1 MIGFAMRGWDRG
13 DGYHLIDYYTK
24 DHDDNPELHHQHQ
37 VIVKY
42 LQGLSDFTKITTTSG
57 SNGTRSANG
66 LEGYATL
73 NGSTTR
79 GAGVSTITVASLTSL
94 RDAVTG
100 TSPKIVRLSIIIQG
114 DGDPVDIGSNTS
126 ILGSCGGFRLKKSSN
141 VIIRNLKLQQVQLA
155 PTFWVDHN
163 EFYSDMDS
171 GENYYDGACDIKHR
185 SDWVTLGVQM
195 LTENNVFVNAVKPL
209 MTLEKGGQNS
219 TQIPAMY
226 KKFKDKLH
234 IGSPGSGRRSPS
246 PNARNAGD
254 GSTRWETLLNATQTT
269 LAIAKESVAGLPVPG
284 LEAAIGGLL
293 KVLTIYQ
300 GMKSNEEAI
309 KSFNEAVVRLN
320 DNVAAPLKAAIASQ
334 LDFVDD
340 DLQKRLELLVKD
352 LTDLTKRTETM
363 SSREQRRKFSST
375 QDDLGIIQE
384 LNRELDRIVM
394 AFIGRGSIS
403 AEMEAR
409 AGKRMAQT
417 LVIDKLPRAQARH
430 DSASRVG
437 ANPCFQG
444 TRNGILKEISA
455 WIDDPNTR
463 PIFWLSGMAGIGKS
477 TIAQTIAEQEEKK
490 HRLAASFFFSR
501 DEADRRNSH
510 LVYPTIALQLAGFD
524 GSLREPIAQALERD
538 ADIGHAI
545 MQKQFEN
552 LIAGPLVKL
561 KARATTLLFV
571 LDALDE
577 CSSADGAREILTR
590 WALEL
595 PRISTQVGV
604 ALKVLIT
611 SRPELH
617 IHDEFNHPSLRLISQ
632 SFVLHDIERSVVQAD
647 IELFLTQRLVGLA
660 ARHGVGIPWPTV
672 AEVNALVSRS
682 DNLFIFASTT
692 VNFIG
697 GVKSGRSL
705 QHRLDRLLKPDPNH
719 TTSAFAQ
726 LDALYHRV
734 LEDAENDLEETI
746 PNSKETFRSVLE
758 AVVLILDPLPSTSL
772 AALLSL
778 QHDDVLTTVQDLR
791 SILVIP
797 AASESSEPIRFFHPS
812 FYDFITT
819 PGRQSGRF
827 LITSSEGHARL
838 AKLCL
843 ETMHSLLEKDPCS
856 LGSPWVLHSDV
867 ADLQVRLDM
876 AAPTHL
882 RYSCRF
888 FGSHISLSPRGD
900 EALGHLL
907 DVFCESKLLM
917 WLEMMSLLGD
927 IDGAIHSIQLL
938 KSWCH
943 NNPGVQKL
951 TIDLVHD
958 AYRVLLQFQSPLRL
972 SSGHLY
978 TTALSF
984 IPACSL
990 TRPYGSQRRANYV
1003 VRGKPAQWDAN
1014 LITADAQSQLSTLA
1028 YFPDGKRIVTGG
1040 REGLITV
1047 WNSSTGAEISSLG
1060 EPEEGV
1066 GELDV
1071 SGDGARIAAWES
1083 DARKFSIDPA
1093 LTSPGS
1099 LQMV

>member
-1 MIGFAMRGWDRG
+1 M
-13 DGYHLIDYYTK
+13 
-24 DHDDNPELHHQHQ
+24 
-37 VIVKY
+37 V
-42 LQGLSDFTKITTTSG
+42 LQGHV
-57 SNGTRSANG
+57 
-66 LEGYATL
+66 TL
-73 NGSTTR
+73 NGGTTG
-79 GAGVSTITVASLTSL
+79 GAGGSTITVSSLTAL

-100 TSPKIVRLSIIIQG
+100 TSPKIVRISTILQG
-114 DGDPVDIGSNTS
+114 DGDPVDIESNTS
-126 ILGSCGGFRLKKSSN
+126 VLGSCGGGLTGGGFRVKQE
-141 VIIRNLKLQQVQLA
+141 LQRHHPQPQA
-155 PTFWVDHN
+155 ASTNIWIDHY
-163 EFYSDMDS
+163 EFNSDMDNS
-171 GENYYDGACDIKHR
+171 KDYYDGACDINQG
-185 SDWVTLGVQM
+185 SDSITVSWNYFHDHYKTSLVGHSDNNGSEDKGHFLVTYHHNYFNHLASRRPSLRFGTGHVYDDSRLGAQM
-195 LTENNVFVNAVKPL
+195 LAENNVFVNQSL
-209 MTLEKGGQNS
+209 MTLEEGGYANPIGNDWGGATPELNPGTFTS
-219 TQIPAMY
+219 APCSYSLGATTGVASA
-226 KKFKDKLH
+226 
-234 IGSPGSGRRSPS
+234 GSPGRRSPS
-246 PNARNAGD
+246 PNAGNAG
-254 GSTRWETLLNATQTT
+254 GRSTRWETLLNATQTT

-293 KVLTIYQ
+293 KVLIIYQ

-309 KSFNEAVVRLN
+309 KAFNEAVVRLN

-334 LDFVDD
+334 PDFVDD

-352 LTDLTKRTETM
+352 LTHLTKRADTM
-363 SSREQRRKFSST
+363 SSRERHTRFFSS
-375 QDDLGIIQE
+375 QDDLGIIQG

-394 AFIGRGSIS
+394 AFISRGSIS

-409 AGKRMAQT
+409 AAKMEARVAKELAQT
-417 LVIDKLPRAQARH
+417 LVSAEQTRLIEKLPRAQARH
-430 DSASRVG
+430 DSASRFG

-444 TRNGILKEISA
+444 TRSGILEEISA
-455 WIDDPNTR
+455 WIDDPSTR

-477 TIAQTIAEQEEKK
+477 TIAHTIAEQEEKK

-501 DEADRRNSH
+501 GEADRRNPH
-510 LVYPTIALQLAGFD
+510 LVYPTIAFQLTRFD
-524 GSLREPIAQALERD
+524 SSLREPIAQALEQD
-538 ADIGHAI
+538 ADIGLAM

-552 LIAGPLVKL
+552 LIAGPLAKL
-561 KARATTLLFV
+561 KVSAKTILFV

-617 IHDEFNHPSLRLISQ
+617 IYNEFNGPSLRLISQ
-632 SFVLHDIERSVVQAD
+632 SCVLHDIEKSIVQTD
-647 IELFLTQRLVGLA
+647 IGLFLTQHLAGLA
-660 ARHGVGIPWPTV
+660 TRYDVRRPWPTV

-705 QHRLDRLLKPDPNH
+705 QHRLDRLLKPDPND

-726 LDALYHRV
+726 LDALYQQV

-746 PNSKETFRSVLE
+746 PNSKETFRRVLE
-758 AVVLILDPLPSTSL
+758 TIVLLLDPLPSTSL

-791 SILVIP
+791 SILVTP
-797 AASESSEPIRFFHPS
+797 APSESSEPIRFFHPS

-843 ETMHSLLEKDPCS
+843 ETMQSLLQKDPCS

-867 ADLQVRLDM
+867 ADLQVRLDG

-917 WLEMMSLLGD
+917 WLEMMSLSGD

-943 NNPGVQKL
+943 VSNTTPEATKS
-951 TIDLVHD
+951 D
-958 AYRVLLQFQSPLRL
+958 RSLLFIR
-972 SSGHLY
+972 
-978 TTALSF
+978 T
-984 IPACSL
+984 IPAFKS
-990 TRPYGSQRRANYV
+990 
-1003 VRGKPAQWDAN
+1003 
-1014 LITADAQSQLSTLA
+1014 SQLIWSVMRTASYCNFNHPFA
-1028 YFPDGKRIVTGG
+1028 YPPDICTR
-1040 REGLITV
+1040 L
-1047 WNSSTGAEISSLG
+1047 
-1060 EPEEGV
+1060 
-1066 GELDV
+1066 
-1071 SGDGARIAAWES
+1071 
-1083 DARKFSIDPA
+1083 FFH
-1093 LTSPGS
+1093 S
-1099 LQMV
+1099 LQIVH